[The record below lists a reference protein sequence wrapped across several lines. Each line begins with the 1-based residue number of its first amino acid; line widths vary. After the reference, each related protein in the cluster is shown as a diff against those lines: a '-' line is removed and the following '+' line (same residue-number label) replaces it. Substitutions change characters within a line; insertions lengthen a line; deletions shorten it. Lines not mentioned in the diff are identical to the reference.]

1 MTVAVDVEVDVGRRP
16 QWRVILANKKVLMGL
31 ILLGVFLLFIP
42 GHFLL
47 QELVWQNP
55 GIYDPQFGYDQT
67 LQHPSGPSGR
77 HWLGTDSRGRD
88 VVSILTAA
96 ARPTMTV
103 AITAGAAIGLLSL
116 VLGALAA
123 YRRGWVDGIISHVG
137 DAMVLLPPLLAVLV
151 LGVGRPD
158 ESFGSIEV
166 GVTFGVLYALGP
178 ATAAVRAAAMS
189 VMVKPFIDAARV
201 AGGGGPW
208 LVTRHVLPHLV
219 PQAAVQMM
227 IGVTGAVVAEAFLSY
242 DAAVG
247 ETIGFGQMVYDG
259 ITWSQLFAGIAARPW
274 WVMISGAGAIAL
286 VAAAFYLL
294 GIGLREA
301 FDPKTHRSII

>member
-1 MTVAVDVEVDVGRRP
+1 VTAAVDIEMGRRP
-16 QWRVILANKKVLMGL
+16 QWRVILSNKKVLVGL
-31 ILLGVFLLFIP
+31 ILLVLFLMFIP
-42 GHFLL
+42 GHFFL
-47 QELVWQNP
+47 QEVVWQNP
-55 GIYDPQFGYDQT
+55 GVYDPQFGYDQT
-67 LQHPSGPSGR
+67 VQNPSGPSGT

-103 AITAGAAIGLLSL
+103 AITAGAAIGVLSL
-116 VLGALAA
+116 LLGAAAA
-123 YRRGWVDGIISHVG
+123 YRRGWVDGVVSHVG

-178 ATAAVRAAAMS
+178 ATAAVRAAALT

-201 AGGGGPW
+201 AGGGGFW

-259 ITWSQLFAGIAARPW
+259 ITWSELFGGIAPRPW

>member
-1 MTVAVDVEVDVGRRP
+1 MTSVSAAPDATYRP
-16 QWRVILANKKVLMGL
+16 QWRIVLANSKVAVGL
-31 ILLGVFLLFIP
+31 GLLGLFLLAIP

-55 GIYDPQFGYDQT
+55 GVYDPVFGYDQT
-67 LQHPSGPSGR
+67 VQHPSGPSGV

-88 VVSILTAA
+88 VMSILTAA

-103 AITAGAAIGLLSL
+103 ALTAGVAIGVISLL
-116 VLGALAA
+116 LGSVAA
-123 YRRGWVDGIISHVG
+123 YRRGWVDSLVSHVG

-158 ESFGSIEV
+158 EVFGSVEV
-166 GVTFGVLYALGP
+166 GITFGVLYALGP
-178 ATAAVRAAAMS
+178 ATAAVRAAALT
-189 VMVKPFIDAARV
+189 VMAKPFIDAARV
-201 AGGGGPW
+201 AGGGGFW
-208 LVTRHVLPHLV
+208 LVSRHVLPHLV
-219 PQAAVQMM
+219 PQAAVQTM

-247 ETIGFGQMVYDG
+247 EVIGFGQMVYDG
-259 ITWSQLFAGIAARPW
+259 ITWAELFSGIAATPW
-274 WVMISGAGAIAL
+274 WVMIAGAGAISV

-301 FDPKTHRSII
+301 FDPKTHRSVL

>member
-1 MTVAVDVEVDVGRRP
+1 VTAGVDIEMGRRP
-16 QWRVILANKKVLMGL
+16 QWRVILSNKKVLVGL
-31 ILLGVFLLFIP
+31 ILLVLFLMFIP
-42 GHFLL
+42 GHFFL
-47 QELVWQNP
+47 QEVVWQSP
-55 GIYDPQFGYDQT
+55 GVYDPQFGYDQT
-67 LQHPSGPSGR
+67 VQNPSGPSGT

-103 AITAGAAIGLLSL
+103 AITAGAAIGVLSL
-116 VLGALAA
+116 LLGAAAA
-123 YRRGWVDGIISHVG
+123 YRRGWVDGVVSHVG

-178 ATAAVRAAAMS
+178 ATAAVRAAALT

-201 AGGGGPW
+201 AGGGGFW

-259 ITWSQLFAGIAARPW
+259 ITWSELFGGIAPRPW

>member
-1 MTVAVDVEVDVGRRP
+1 MTSVSAAPDATYRP
-16 QWRVILANKKVLMGL
+16 QWRVVLSNRKVMLGL
-31 ILLGVFLLFIP
+31 GLLGLFLLAIP
-42 GHFLL
+42 GHVLL

-55 GIYDPQFGYDQT
+55 GVYDPLFGYDQT
-67 LQHPSGPSGR
+67 VQHPSGPSGI

-88 VVSILTAA
+88 VMSILTAA

-103 AITAGAAIGLLSL
+103 ALTAGLAIGVISLL
-116 VLGALAA
+116 LGSVAA
-123 YRRGWVDGIISHVG
+123 YRRGWVDSLISHVG

-158 ESFGSIEV
+158 EVFGSVEV
-166 GVTFGVLYALGP
+166 GITFGVLYALGP
-178 ATAAVRAAAMS
+178 ATAAVRAAALT
-189 VMVKPFIDAARV
+189 VMARPFIDAARV
-201 AGGGGPW
+201 AGGGGFW
-208 LVTRHVLPHLV
+208 LVSRHVLPHLV
-219 PQAAVQMM
+219 PQAAVQTM

-247 ETIGFGQMVYDG
+247 EVIGFGQMVYDG
-259 ITWSQLFAGIAARPW
+259 ITWAELFSGIAATPW
-274 WVMISGAGAIAL
+274 WVMIAGAGAISV

-301 FDPKTHRSII
+301 FDPKTHRSVI

>member
-1 MTVAVDVEVDVGRRP
+1 MTSVSAAPDATYRP
-16 QWRVILANKKVLMGL
+16 QWRIVLANSKVAVGL
-31 ILLGVFLLFIP
+31 GLLGLFLLAIP
-42 GHFLL
+42 GHFVL

-55 GIYDPQFGYDQT
+55 GVYDPVFGYDQT
-67 LQHPSGPSGR
+67 VQHPSGPSGV

-88 VVSILTAA
+88 VMSILTAA

-103 AITAGAAIGLLSL
+103 ALTAGVAIGVISLL
-116 VLGALAA
+116 LGSVAA
-123 YRRGWVDGIISHVG
+123 YRRGWVDSLVSHVG

-158 ESFGSIEV
+158 EVFGSVEV
-166 GVTFGVLYALGP
+166 GITFGVLYALGP
-178 ATAAVRAAAMS
+178 ATAAVRAAALT
-189 VMVKPFIDAARV
+189 VMAKPFIDAARV
-201 AGGGGPW
+201 AGGGGFW
-208 LVTRHVLPHLV
+208 LVSRHVLPHLV
-219 PQAAVQMM
+219 PQAAVQTM

-247 ETIGFGQMVYDG
+247 EVIGFGQMVYDG
-259 ITWSQLFAGIAARPW
+259 ITWAELFSGIAATPW
-274 WVMISGAGAIAL
+274 WVMIAGAGAISV

-301 FDPKTHRSII
+301 FDPKTHRSVL

>member
-1 MTVAVDVEVDVGRRP
+1 MTAVATAPDATYRP
-16 QWRVILANKKVLMGL
+16 QWRVVLANRKVMVGL
-31 ILLGVFLLFIP
+31 ALLTLFLLFIP

-47 QELVWQNP
+47 QDLVFQNS
-55 GIYDPQFGYDQT
+55 GVYDPVFGYDATVQN
-67 LQHPSGPSGR
+67 PSGPSGA

-103 AITAGAAIGLLSL
+103 AITSGIAIGVISLL
-116 VLGALAA
+116 LGSVAA
-123 YRRGWVDGIISHVG
+123 YRRGWVDSIVSHVG
-137 DAMVLLPPLLAVLV
+137 DAVVLLPPLLAVLV

-158 ESFGSIEV
+158 EVFGSVEV
-166 GVTFGVLYALGP
+166 GLTFGVLYALGP
-178 ATAAVRAAAMS
+178 ATAAVRAAAMT
-189 VMVKPFIDAARV
+189 VMAKPFIDAARV
-201 AGGGGPW
+201 AGGGGVW

-219 PQAAVQMM
+219 PQAAVQTM

-247 ETIGFGQMVYDG
+247 EVIGFGQMVYDG
-259 ITWSQLFAGIAARPW
+259 ITWAELFAGIAPVPW
-274 WVMISGAGAIAL
+274 SVMIAGAGAISL

-301 FDPKTHRSII
+301 FDPKTHRSVV

>member
-1 MTVAVDVEVDVGRRP
+1 MTSVSAAPDATYRP
-16 QWRVILANKKVLMGL
+16 QWRVVSSNRKVMLGLGLLAL
-31 ILLGVFLLFIP
+31 FLLAIP
-42 GHFLL
+42 GHFVL
-47 QELVWQNP
+47 QELVWRNP
-55 GIYDPQFGYDQT
+55 GVYDPVFGYDQT
-67 LQHPSGPSGR
+67 VQHPTGPSGA

-88 VVSILTAA
+88 VMSILTAA

-103 AITAGAAIGLLSL
+103 ALTAGLAIGVISLL
-116 VLGALAA
+116 LGSVAA
-123 YRRGWVDGIISHVG
+123 YRRGWADSLVSHVG

-158 ESFGSIEV
+158 EVFGSVEV

-178 ATAAVRAAAMS
+178 ATAAVRAAALT
-189 VMVKPFIDAARV
+189 VMAKPFIDAARV
-201 AGGGGPW
+201 AGGGGFW
-208 LVTRHVLPHLV
+208 LVSRHVLPHLV
-219 PQAAVQMM
+219 PQAAVQTM

-247 ETIGFGQMVYDG
+247 EVIGFGQMVYDG
-259 ITWSQLFAGIAARPW
+259 ITWAELFAGIAPTPW
-274 WVMISGAGAIAL
+274 WVMIAGAGAISV

-301 FDPKTHRSII
+301 FDPKTHRSVL

>member
-1 MTVAVDVEVDVGRRP
+1 MTAVTTAPDATYRP
-16 QWRVILANKKVLMGL
+16 QWRVVLANRKVMVGL
-31 ILLGVFLLFIP
+31 ALLTLFLFFIP

-55 GIYDPQFGYDQT
+55 GVYDPVFGYDATVQN
-67 LQHPSGPSGR
+67 PSGPSGA

-103 AITAGAAIGLLSL
+103 AITSGLAIGVISLL
-116 VLGALAA
+116 LGSVAA
-123 YRRGWVDGIISHVG
+123 YRRGWVDSVVSHVG
-137 DAMVLLPPLLAVLV
+137 DAVVLLPPLLAVLV

-158 ESFGSIEV
+158 EVFGSVEV

-178 ATAAVRAAAMS
+178 ATAAVRAAAMT
-189 VMVKPFIDAARV
+189 VMAKPFIDAARV
-201 AGGGGPW
+201 AGGGGVW

-219 PQAAVQMM
+219 PQAAVQTM

-247 ETIGFGQMVYDG
+247 DVIGFGQMVYDG
-259 ITWSQLFAGIAARPW
+259 ITWAELFAGIAPVPW
-274 WVMISGAGAIAL
+274 SVMIAGAGAISL

-301 FDPKTHRSII
+301 FDPKTHRSVV